1 MELPRKTLDWFEGD
15 ELRARVFF
23 EKYALQDLDGTP
35 LEFTP
40 EEMWERIAKGLAE
53 VEETEEKRQEWY
65 EKFRWLLSNFR
76 FVPGG
81 RIMHAVGNPRKVTP
95 FNCFPAGTKVLTRDG
110 LKPIEAVRAG
120 DEVLTHRNRFRKVT
134 HVIAREINEP
144 LCELRL

>member
-53 VEETEEKRQEWY
+53 VEETEE
-65 EKFRWLLSNFR
+65 N
-76 FVPGG
+76 
-81 RIMHAVGNPRKVTP
+81 
-95 FNCFPAGTKVLTRDG
+95 
-110 LKPIEAVRAG
+110 
-120 DEVLTHRNRFRKVT
+120 
-134 HVIAREINEP
+134 
-144 LCELRL
+144 